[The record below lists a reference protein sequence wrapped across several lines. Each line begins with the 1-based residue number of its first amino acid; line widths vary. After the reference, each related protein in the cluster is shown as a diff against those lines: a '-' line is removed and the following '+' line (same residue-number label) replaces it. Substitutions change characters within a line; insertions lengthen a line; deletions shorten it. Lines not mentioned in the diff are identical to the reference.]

1 LDLFDIVGVIKLPLI
16 LDVPLMV
23 SNYIKSIKEK
33 FKDINRQNLE
43 TKYTLNLGLLFK
55 IALNLKRY
63 MWQKMKPMKATILSK
78 PIKKG
83 FPF

>member
-23 SNYIKSIKEK
+23 SNCIKSIKEK

-43 TKYTLNLGLLFK
+43 TKYTLNLGLLLK

-63 MWQKMKPMKATILSK
+63 MWQKMKPMKATIFSK